1 MHVRSE
7 IILKGVLY
15 DSIDAALQQ
24 LEHLPS
30 QSQAEE
36 VYRAGFRAGLSSQ
49 AIAHGINM
57 PQLRNAEADAQ
68 RRNRKITIHD
78 MRM

>member
-1 MHVRSE
+1 MHVLSE
-7 IILKGVLY
+7 IILKGDLY
-15 DSIDAALQQ
+15 NSIDAALRQ
-24 LEHLPS
+24 LEHLPAKN
-30 QSQAEE
+30 QAEE

-49 AIAHGINM
+49 TTAHGINM

-68 RRNRKITIHD
+68 RRNREITIHD

>member
-1 MHVRSE
+1 MHILSE
-7 IILKGVLY
+7 IILKGDLY
-15 DSIDAALQQ
+15 NSIDAALRQ

-36 VYRAGFRAGLSSQ
+36 IYRAGFRAGLLSQ

-68 RRNRKITIHD
+68 RRNRKITRHD
-78 MRM
+78 MRL